1 MLDDADACE
10 QSIDC
15 CLGDNELA
23 DEARVASE
31 GASCDLNP
39 WGVPQETGA
48 RCHGH
53 EKERFMT
60 LTMTTVYLFIYISS
74 C

>member
-1 MLDDADACE
+1 
-10 QSIDC
+10 
-15 CLGDNELA
+15 
-23 DEARVASE
+23 
-31 GASCDLNP
+31 
-39 WGVPQETGA
+39 VPQETGA

-60 LTMTTVYLFIYISS
+60 LTMTTVYLSINISS

>member
-23 DEARVASE
+23 DEARATSE

-53 EKERFMT
+53 EKEKFMK
-60 LTMTTVYLFIYISS
+60 LTMTTDYLFIYISS